1 MAIASLHF
9 QNFKVFKDATLPL
22 GRVTLII
29 GPNGSGK
36 STCMEALEML
46 SGVSDPH
53 GPMPDE
59 SPFRSFNVPND
70 ASVSIDVT
78 WDSPTAAAEFV
89 LKSHGQMSYVSGDE
103 VRAKSLI
110 GTRVFSFEPGLI
122 PLPGHRSEILRMHSS
137 GWGTSAVLK
146 TLHDRY
152 PENFSALNRELAG
165 WLPEFNRILLDEPG
179 NDARSFLLQTKEGGH
194 RVHATHLSEGTLVAV
209 AFLTLCHLPEQP
221 PLIGIEDPDRGM
233 HPRLLRD
240 VLDAV
245 HRLSHPEDFGDDRPP
260 VQVVM
265 TTHSPYFLDLFHDR
279 LEDVV
284 IAEKQGL
291 WSTLRQLST
300 IPNVEDIIRDA
311 HLGESW
317 FNGVLGGVPAHT

>member
-1 MAIASLHF
+1 M
-9 QNFKVFKDATLPL
+9 
-22 GRVTLII
+22 RVDR
-29 GPNGSGK
+29 
-36 STCMEALEML
+36 
-46 SGVSDPH
+46 V
-53 GPMPDE
+53 
-59 SPFRSFNVPND
+59 
-70 ASVSIDVT
+70 
-78 WDSPTAAAEFV
+78 
-89 LKSHGQMSYVSGDE
+89 
-103 VRAKSLI
+103 
-110 GTRVFSFEPGLI
+110 RVFSFSPGEIAKPVSLRKSLDLQPNGGDI
-122 PLPGHRSEILRMHSS
+122 PIVLTTLQDQFPERFEAINSEL
-137 GWGTSAVLK
+137 V
-146 TLHDRY
+146 
-152 PENFSALNRELAG
+152 N
-165 WLPEFNRILLDEPG
+165 WLPEFDRILLDTPSPLQR
-179 NDARSFLLQTKEGGH
+179 AFLLRTKEGRH
-194 RVHATHLSEGTLVAV
+194 RVPAPLLSEGTLISIAL
-209 AFLTLCHLPEQP
+209 LTLCHLPERP

-284 IAEKQGL
+284 IAEKQVL

-300 IPNVEDIIRDA
+300 IPNVEDIVRDA